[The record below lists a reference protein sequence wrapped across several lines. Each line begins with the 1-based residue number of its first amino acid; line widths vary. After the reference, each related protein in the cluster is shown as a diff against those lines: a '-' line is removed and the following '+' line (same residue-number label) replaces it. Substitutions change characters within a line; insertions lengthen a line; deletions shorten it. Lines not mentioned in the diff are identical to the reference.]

1 MLIYDDFSKKCHI
14 TFKKFWSHSKS
25 FYCVFESF
33 LSYLVC
39 RSSFKSINSS
49 CLSKKKYDGDN
60 FTPTLCK
67 QLRGQNAS
75 VGIGLIELTGPS
87 DTFSCKLFFK
97 YCILQT
103 ILQVFL
109 LLIFVWNKI
118 FCARNWVIF
127 YTFLIWFGLTFGFIA
142 LKVLCYWCHFY
153 KVIGN

>member
-1 MLIYDDFSKKCHI
+1 MSHHIQKVFI
-14 TFKKFWSHSKS
+14 TFKKFLLRLWK
-25 FYCVFESF
+25 FFKL
-33 LSYLVC
+33 LSMKVKFQVNKQQFSL
-39 RSSFKSINSS
+39 
-49 CLSKKKYDGDN
+49 KKKYDGDN

-87 DTFSCKLFFK
+87 DTFSCQLFFK